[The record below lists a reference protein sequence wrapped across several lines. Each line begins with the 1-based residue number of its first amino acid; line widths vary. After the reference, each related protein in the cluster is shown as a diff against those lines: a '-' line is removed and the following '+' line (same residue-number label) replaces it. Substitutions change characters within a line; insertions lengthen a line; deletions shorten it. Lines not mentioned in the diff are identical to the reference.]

1 MPKEGLKAGNRLK
14 KTEYEFSFF
23 QKGRKLLKA
32 NGRANPGEKLKPNPP
47 TNQPTKKKCNK
58 KTANKPLKHSFHPK
72 FCQKI
77 IAMEV
82 QVT

>member
-47 TNQPTKKKCNK
+47 TNQPTKTN
-58 KTANKPLKHSFHPK
+58 
-72 FCQKI
+72 
-77 IAMEV
+77 
-82 QVT
+82 VTRKLQTNP